1 MKNKGGRPTSYY
13 PEVCEEMREF
23 FINWPEFREVERE
36 VASGGRKLTIMEKLV
51 NYPPTLNKFAIKLG
65 VHRDTLQEWSKVHPE
80 FSVVYRLCKSIQE
93 EWWSDRGVSGEYN
106 PGFSKLMLV
115 NHSDIKDKVTH
126 DVSDDMKNGL
136 RLAYGI
142 DSK

>member
-1 MKNKGGRPTSYY
+1 MSAGRPSSYDPKY
-13 PEVCEEMREF
+13 IDEMYRF
-23 FINWPEFREVERE
+23 FNEWPEFREVERE
-36 VASGGRKLTIMEKLV
+36 IASGGRKVIIKEKLV

-65 VHRDTLQEWSKVHPE
+65 VHRDTLQEWCKVHKE

-93 EWWSDRGVSGEYN
+93 EWWSDRGASGEYN
-106 PGFSKLMLV
+106 PGFTKLMLV

-126 DVSDDMKNGL
+126 DVSDDVKVGL

-142 DSK
+142 DAK